1 MELPDYDTLFVNYQ
15 TEILGDI
22 RVDELS
28 LKDKAM
34 LVPVIKHKWVAR
46 LMMHKDQ
53 MRRLSNAKKA
63 AIKAHTANTPVA
75 LSRQASE
82 QAALNDPNIAKL
94 DESVEK
100 LKIII
105 EYLEKVEKLT
115 GSLTFD
121 CKNVIDLQKL
131 ETT

>member
-1 MELPDYDTLFVNYQ
+1 MELPDFDQIFTNYQ
-15 TEILGDI
+15 NEIVQDI

-34 LVPVIKHKWVAR
+34 IIPTIKHKWVAR
-46 LMMHKDQ
+46 MMIHKSQLKKFAD
-53 MRRLSNAKKA
+53 AKKK
-63 AIKAHTANTPVA
+63 AIRAISANQPVA
-75 LSRQASE
+75 LSKQAVDQATFNNPDIIKLSE
-82 QAALNDPNIAKL
+82 CI
-94 DESVEK
+94 EK
-100 LKIII
+100 LETLI

-115 GSLTFD
+115 SSLTFD